1 MDGCRNTLKRRKWK
15 SQWSL
20 IVVSSMV
27 LGREASVR
35 RTGWLEGDTGDKERE
50 QTNWSGVR
58 REVFTGHSQWVSTWF
73 WGQPA
78 AWALTPSMQRSN

>member
-1 MDGCRNTLKRRKWK
+1 MEFDCGIIHGT
-15 SQWSL
+15 
-20 IVVSSMV
+20 V
-27 LGREASVR
+27 LEREASVR

-50 QTNWSGVR
+50 QTNGSGVR